1 MLEPLFAP
9 TSSIWSP
16 MPSSGFG
23 WYQPPPGIGN
33 RPNGAAPSPFAA
45 APLGMPEIS
54 AQSLVAAIAQRRGQP
69 QGPVTDQD
77 VEEFLYDTFELLAGA
92 GDVELRCEGGRVTL
106 TGTVAHKRLK
116 HDLGEI
122 VWAIPAVTDVQNNVA
137 IAARRRGRPATG
149 PREGEAPSNAPA
161 RKQQA

>member
-9 TSSIWSP
+9 TSSIWTPIPSP
-16 MPSSGFG
+16 GFG
-23 WYQPPPGIGN
+23 WYQPPPGIIGN
-33 RPNGAAPSPFAA
+33 PSSGPPPSPFGSL
-45 APLGMPEIS
+45 PIGMPEIS
-54 AQSLVAAIAQRRGQP
+54 AQSLVVAVAQRRGQP

-92 GDVELRCEGGRVTL
+92 GDIEVHCEGGRVTL

-122 VWAIPAVTDVQNNVA
+122 VWAIPAVADVQNNVA
-137 IAARRRGRPATG
+137 IAARRRRRATG
-149 PREGEAPSNAPA
+149 PREGEGPSNAPA
-161 RKQQA
+161 RKPA

>member
-9 TSSIWSP
+9 TSSIWTSIP
-16 MPSSGFG
+16 ASGFG
-23 WYQPPPGIGN
+23 WYQTPPGIGN
-33 RPNGAAPSPFAA
+33 RPSGPPPSPFSAI
-45 APLGMPEIS
+45 PIGVPDIS
-54 AQSLVAAIAQRRGQP
+54 AQLLVAAVAQRRGQP

-92 GDVELRCEGGRVTL
+92 GDVDLRCEGGRVAL

-122 VWAIPAVTDVQNNVA
+122 VWAIPAVTDVQNNVV
-137 IAARRRGRPATG
+137 IAARRRSRPTTG
-149 PREGEAPSNAPA
+149 PRENDGASNAPA
-161 RKQQA
+161 RKQA

>member
-1 MLEPLFAP
+1 MLEALFAP
-9 TSSIWSP
+9 TSSIWTP
-16 MPSSGFG
+16 IPSQGFG
-23 WYQPPPGIGN
+23 WYQTPPGIAN
-33 RPNGAAPSPFAA
+33 RQNGSSPSPFGGL
-45 APLGMPEIS
+45 PIGMPEIS
-54 AQSLVAAIAQRRGQP
+54 AQSLVAAVAQRRGQP

-92 GDVELRCEGGRVTL
+92 GDVDLRCEGGRVAL

-137 IAARRRGRPATG
+137 IAARRRGRPAAG
-149 PREGEAPSNAPA
+149 PRDGESSSTPTA
-161 RKQQA
+161 RKPA

>member
-9 TSSIWSP
+9 TSSIWTPIPSP
-16 MPSSGFG
+16 GFG
-23 WYQPPPGIGN
+23 WYQMPPGIAN
-33 RPNGAAPSPFAA
+33 RPSGPSPSPFGGV
-45 APLGMPEIS
+45 PIGMPELS
-54 AQSLVAAIAQRRGQP
+54 AQSLVAAVAQRRGQP

-92 GDVELRCEGGRVTL
+92 GDVDLRCESGRVTL

-122 VWAIPAVTDVQNNVA
+122 VWAIPAVTDVQNTVA
-137 IAARRRGRPATG
+137 IAARRRGRPAPG
-149 PREGEAPSNAPA
+149 PREGEGPSNAPA
-161 RKQQA
+161 RKQA

>member
-16 MPSSGFG
+16 IPASGFG
-23 WYQPPPGIGN
+23 WYQTPPGIGN
-33 RPNGAAPSPFAA
+33 RPSGPPPSPFGAV
-45 APLGMPEIS
+45 PIGMPEIS
-54 AQSLVAAIAQRRGQP
+54 AQLLVAAVAQRRGQP

-92 GDVELRCEGGRVTL
+92 GDVDLRCEGGRVAL

-137 IAARRRGRPATG
+137 IAARRRGRPTTG
-149 PREGEAPSNAPA
+149 PRESEGSSNAPA
-161 RKQQA
+161 RKQA